1 MGCCRFRLISEVSD
15 VSIDISGLEDASE
28 LGLTD
33 GLDKIVGSGM
43 ALLAYRECRK

>member
-1 MGCCRFRLISEVSD
+1 MGCCRFRLMSEVSD

-28 LGLTD
+28 LGLAD
-33 GLDKIVGSGM
+33 RLDKIVGSGM